1 MFSIPNRIG
10 QLVTAIA
17 LAGATVLYGGTAAA
31 DPSQDD
37 QFLALL
43 DKEEIPA
50 VENAASVIAVGH
62 KVCPA
67 LDGGMSAEGLVDKL
81 IHNMY
86 RDQPIARSY
95 PRARVV
101 KTMTRFV
108 IAAVEVYCPYDQSK
122 IASVLADGVPGA
134 NEPAHWVATYP
145 RNPANPSDLRG
156 FSPVS
161 GTINFSAAWREL
173 TGADAARLSHSMDGD
188 VFLTESFPSGDVTPS
203 NPPHVPA
210 PPPPIAMQPPAKKS
224 PPPPR
229 HHVVPPPR
237 QVAPPPRQ
245 VEPPPPQ
252 QVEPPPPQQ
261 VEPPPPQ
268 QVEPPQQVPP
278 PEQVEPPAVGP
289 EPGGA
294 PGSGGGGGIG
304 GNGGGGIGGG
314 GIGGVGGG
322 GPAEPPPAPP
332 APPMSPGFVR
342 LAP

>member
-37 QFLALL
+37 QFLELL

-50 VENAASVIAVGH
+50 VENAAIFIAVGH

-67 LDGGMSAEGLVDKL
+67 LDGGMSAEGLIDKL

-173 TGADAARLSHSMDGD
+173 TGADAARLSHSMNGD
-188 VFLTESFPSGDVTPS
+188 VFLTEPFPSGDVTPS

-210 PPPPIAMQPPAKKS
+210 PPPPIAIRPPAKKS
-224 PPPPR
+224 SPPPR
-229 HHVVPPPR
+229 HHVVPPPQ
-237 QVAPPPRQ
+237 QVPPPEQ
-245 VEPPPPQ
+245 VEPPPP
-252 QVEPPPPQQ
+252 
-261 VEPPPPQ
+261 
-268 QVEPPQQVPP
+268 QVPP